1 MGSDYDVSTRPAVP
15 ELGPLLGRVSTPAR
29 RGPPGLPLDDVRR
42 KLLTT
47 LYDHAGSARRDL
59 SAGRAAAARARLN
72 HAAWLGV
79 WKEALQTTTAR
90 VLAEIDHR
98 FAAAAAE
105 SRLPAR
111 LLARA
116 KPAGDDR
123 RTVGARLSAAGIP
136 LERAADP
143 ALGEDW
149 SEGLLRI
156 AMALD
161 SSWDRLEQVVTDELE
176 SWQADVER
184 VRRWRRPTGPLWAL
198 TGVTLLLAI
207 LLGLSIGGYLPAPG
221 PLQWIQQWFWSI
233 PWR

>member
-1 MGSDYDVSTRPAVP
+1 MGSDYDVSTRPVVP
-15 ELGPLLGRVSTPAR
+15 ELGPLLGRLSTPAW
-29 RGPPGLPLDDVRR
+29 RGPQALPLDDVRR
-42 KLLTT
+42 KLLAT

-59 SAGRAAAARARLN
+59 AAGRGEAARARLN
-72 HAAWLGV
+72 HAAWLAA
-79 WKEALQTTTAR
+79 WKEALQTTSAR
-90 VLAEIDHR
+90 VLAEIDRR
-98 FAAAAAE
+98 FDAAAAE
-105 SRLPAR
+105 SRMPAR

-116 KPAGDDR
+116 KPDADDR

-161 SSWDRLEQVVTDELE
+161 SSWDRLEQVVADELE
-176 SWQADVER
+176 SWQAEVAR
-184 VRRWRRPTGPLWAL
+184 VRAWRRPTGPLWAL
-198 TGVTLLLAI
+198 TAITLLIAV

-221 PLQWIQQWFWSI
+221 PLGWIQQWFWSI